1 VTLSEELNR
10 INSIFIDTAPIIYYI
25 EAHPQFG
32 PLAKE
37 VVSAFQSGNLNV
49 YSSVI
54 TLAEVLPKPIERGDE
69 KLARKFAEF
78 LKHGRNLT
86 MIEISEGA
94 AEAAGRLTPL
104 LHKDVVESTACPH
117 QKAVSTFLPPAQ
129 APPQLPAR
137 REGLLPRR
145 EGLMA
150 RREDNF
156 QRSLLD

>member
-1 VTLSEELNR
+1 VTLSEELTR

-37 VVSAFQSGNLNV
+37 VVSAFQSGNLNA

-54 TLAEVLPKPIERGDE
+54 TLVEVLPKPIERGDE

-86 MIEISEGA
+86 MIEISEGT
-94 AEAAGRLTPL
+94 AEAAGKLRGHYPFLKTVDAIQLAAALDVEAGAFLTNDAKL
-104 LHKDVVESTACPH
+104 QQFNELKVLILKDY
-117 QKAVSTFLPPAQ
+117 L
-129 APPQLPAR
+129 
-137 REGLLPRR
+137 
-145 EGLMA
+145 
-150 RREDNF
+150 
-156 QRSLLD
+156 